1 MKCIQKCLWKL
12 TLKDV
17 CYFGIKVVKTLLFEK
32 MMLKSQRAVKMSFEN
47 PSGAKEVA
55 DFQYWTQ
62 LWNVSK
68 VNVCCKKNWRK
79 NHVFKTVVSKVS
91 EEDLDWP
98 TGGFKCPCP
107 VVVILLERSLFA
119 VMSSCWNKERCP
131 REGLSATARG
141 WDKGGTYGRA
151 GVPWPEVVGLTL
163 TIWN

>member
-1 MKCIQKCLWKL
+1 MKCIQKRLRKL
-12 TLKDV
+12 TLKNV
-17 CYFGIKVVKTLLFEK
+17 CYFDIKVVKTLLFEK
-32 MMLKSQRAVKMSFEN
+32 MMFEN

-98 TGGFKCPCP
+98 TGGLKCHGP
-107 VVVILLERSLFA
+107 VVVNSLYCQERSLFT